1 MVWRGCDS
9 PAGANEKM
17 CAGCPMRRCGMDRGL
32 PHCAACPD
40 YPCRTVEQYIPADSD
55 RRRLLDSLAEAH

>member
-1 MVWRGCDS
+1 
-9 PAGANEKM
+9 
-17 CAGCPMRRCGMDRGL
+17 MRRCGMGRGL